1 MATSEDGKE
10 PALNIPN
17 SCKAFSNQDSAALSD
32 QEPTEQ
38 LEAMGCQDVSF
49 GHGTI
54 QSILA
59 GLLQYNTPGRPSNL
73 IVFCFFEKLRNG
85 SENEYKLLLWVMGHA
100 KDGKTRSKEDI

>member
-1 MATSEDGKE
+1 MAASKDDEG
-10 PALNIPN
+10 PALDIPN

-49 GHGTI
+49 GH
-54 QSILA
+54 
-59 GLLQYNTPGRPSNL
+59 NTPGRPSNL
-73 IVFCFFEKLRNG
+73 SVFCFLEKLRDG